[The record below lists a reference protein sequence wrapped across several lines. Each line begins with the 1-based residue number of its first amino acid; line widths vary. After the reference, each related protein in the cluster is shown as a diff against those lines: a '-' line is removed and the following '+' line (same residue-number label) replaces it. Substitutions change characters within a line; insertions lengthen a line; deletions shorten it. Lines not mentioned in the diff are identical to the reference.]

1 MISVVG
7 ANQDPRESET
17 RTLGDVLYVS
27 KAKAHVS
34 EKDWVRL
41 VQSIAAGDQL
51 ALHSLYEQMHR
62 IVFTLIVRITNN
74 SETAEELTLDVFH
87 DVWRRAA
94 NYDPANGSVVGWIMN
109 QARSRAIDRLRFEHR
124 KKRVNNYG
132 DSPLTATAAND
143 PQQACNLKDQSH
155 LLRNALE
162 VLTPEERQA
171 IETAFFSE
179 LTYHEVATKLN
190 QPLGTVKTRIRSGL
204 GKLRQALGGTLKV
217 L

>member
-17 RTLGDVLYVS
+17 RVLGDVLYAG

-62 IVFTLIVRITNN
+62 IVFTLIMRITNN
-74 SETAEELTLDVFH
+74 LETAEELTLDVFH
-87 DVWRRAA
+87 DVWQRAA

-124 KKRVNNYG
+124 RKRFNNYG
-132 DSPLTATAAND
+132 DSPLTTTAAND
-143 PQQACNLKDQSH
+143 PQQACYLKDQSH
-155 LLRNALE
+155 LLRKALE

-190 QPLGTVKTRIRSGL
+190 LPLGTVKARVRSGL
-204 GKLRQALGGTLKV
+204 GKLRRALAGTLKG

>member
-17 RTLGDVLYVS
+17 RVLGDVLYAG

-62 IVFTLIVRITNN
+62 IVFTLIMRITNN
-74 SETAEELTLDVFH
+74 LETAEELTLDVFH
-87 DVWRRAA
+87 DVWQRAA

-109 QARSRAIDRLRFEHR
+109 QARSRSIDRLRFEHR
-124 KKRVNNYG
+124 KKRFNNYG
-132 DSPLTATAAND
+132 DSPWDSPLTTTEAND
-143 PQQACNLKDQSH
+143 PQQTCYLQDQSH
-155 LLRNALE
+155 LQRTPIYI
-162 VLTPEERQA
+162 LTQEECLAHA
-171 IETAFFSE
+171 ISRFSQ
-179 LTYHEVATKLN
+179 L
-190 QPLGTVKTRIRSGL
+190 
-204 GKLRQALGGTLKV
+204 
-217 L
+217 